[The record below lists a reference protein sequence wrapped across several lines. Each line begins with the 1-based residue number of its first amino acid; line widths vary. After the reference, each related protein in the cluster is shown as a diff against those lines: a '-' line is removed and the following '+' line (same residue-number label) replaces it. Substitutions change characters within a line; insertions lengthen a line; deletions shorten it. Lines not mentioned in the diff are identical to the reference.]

1 MVAVDRGM
9 GELVALARID
19 EMDRSGL
26 FAWLAVWKEEREVE
40 DLIGDDFNSYSTAP
54 ERLDLE
60 YQICRLQYLRYVS
73 LLNNLKRSLAMGGMI
88 L

>member
-9 GELVALARID
+9 GDLVALARID

-26 FAWLAVWKEEREVE
+26 FAWLVAWKEGREFEV
-40 DLIGDDFNSYSTAP
+40 LIGDDFNGYSSAP

-60 YQICRLQYLRYVS
+60 YLICRLQYLRYVS